1 MPTASDSDTESPA
14 KAIRPPVAIH
24 AELSRIPAIKKHK
37 SDWTKS
43 VHLVHTEHEAPGG
56 PGWVDVAV
64 EDRDGLDDMITGL
77 KNGSVPEEE
86 QEQAVSHDRFS
97 TSSSI
102 RQKSSTPVIAQTDL
116 LPAPYHNIIQN

>member
-14 KAIRPPVAIH
+14 KVKRPPAAIH
-24 AELSRIPAIKKHK
+24 AELSRIPGIRKAK

-43 VHLVHTEHEAPGG
+43 ANTVQTEHDALGG
-56 PGWVDVAV
+56 PGWIDVAV

-86 QEQAVSHDRFS
+86 QEQAVRRTLIFKDA
-97 TSSSI
+97 I
-102 RQKSSTPVIAQTDL
+102 
-116 LPAPYHNIIQN
+116 